1 MNVFYYIQDLQV
13 KLSWF
18 YQSNSTILYFRFETD
33 IKNPILTHSTFTKK
47 YIRQNKTLLALINEQ
62 APTLIASLRSNSSKS
77 SKLSS
82 LVIFSV
88 ILKVWFSIL
97 VQIGKQEA
105 IELSIFCKLWKTN
118 CYIIWE
124 QKRLRLVSLKNVITC
139 TTAIN

>member
-88 ILKVWFSIL
+88 ILKVWFFIL

-105 IELSIFCKLWKTN
+105 ILSYP
-118 CYIIWE
+118 YIVNSGTQIVTSYGSR
-124 QKRLRLVSLKNVITC
+124 KDFVLFH
-139 TTAIN
+139 